1 MQVLVMDFFAPVP
14 ATDAGDS
21 EDGGARSPST
31 HSVFGSP
38 EQESDYEDGDV
49 AQEEAEYE
57 EVPVSVLME
66 D

>member
-1 MQVLVMDFFAPVP
+1 VP

-21 EDGGARSPST
+21 EDGGDRSPST

-38 EQESDYEDGDV
+38 EQEPDYEEGEADV

-57 EVPVSVLME
+57 EVPVAVLME